1 MGILHIR
8 ITQANQVIKL
18 DSGIHSQNMTLKK
31 VVIIKN
37 KDQSV
42 PTLPAVLYNYKGGV
56 TVNIGF
62 LGGGIEVAS
71 NVNSDEL
78 SFPFKQEEDVTEL
91 DWSLNF
97 DAEDVDSNFKVSVF
111 NYDKSA
117 PNNQPSQ
124 PTFDPTG
131 LTNNALMYID
141 LYFDYSSLFD
151 YNKY

>member
-37 KDQSV
+37 KVQTV
-42 PTLPAVLYNYKGGV
+42 VAPAVLYNYKGGV

-62 LGGGIEVAS
+62 LAGGIEVAS

-78 SFPFKQEEDVTEL
+78 SFPFKQEEDVTEI
-91 DWSLNF
+91 DYDLNF
-97 DAEDVDSNFKVSVF
+97 DAEDIDSNFQVSVF
-111 NYDKSA
+111 NYDKSS
-117 PNNQPSQ
+117 PTTQPSQ
-124 PTFDPTG
+124 PTFDTTG

>member
-37 KDQSV
+37 KSQTV
-42 PTLPAVLYNYKGGV
+42 VAPAVLYNYKGGV

-62 LGGGIEVAS
+62 LAGGIEVAS

-78 SFPFKQEEDVTEL
+78 SFPFQQEVDVTQI
-91 DWSLNF
+91 DYDLNF
-97 DAEDVDSNFKVSVF
+97 DAEDIDQNFAVSVF
-111 NYDKSA
+111 NYDKSS
-117 PNNQPSQ
+117 PTTQPSQ
-124 PTFDPTG
+124 PTFDSSGNTA
-131 LTNNALMYID
+131 NALMYID

>member
-37 KDQSV
+37 KSQTV
-42 PTLPAVLYNYKGGV
+42 VAPAVLYNYKGGV

-62 LGGGIEVAS
+62 LAGGIEVAS

-78 SFPFKQEEDVTEL
+78 SFPFKQEVDVTEL
-91 DWSLNF
+91 DYDLNF
-97 DAEDVDSNFKVSVF
+97 DAEDINSTFSVSVF
-111 NYDKSA
+111 NYDKSS
-117 PNNQPSQ
+117 PTTQPSQ
-124 PTFDPTG
+124 PTFDTTG
-131 LTNNALMYID
+131 LTDNALMYID

>member
-37 KDQSV
+37 KSQTV
-42 PTLPAVLYNYKGGV
+42 VAPAVLYNYKGGV

-62 LGGGIEVAS
+62 LAGGIEVAS

-78 SFPFKQEEDVTEL
+78 SFPFKQEEDVTEI
-91 DWSLNF
+91 DYDLNF
-97 DAEDVDSNFKVSVF
+97 DAEDIDSNFQVSVF
-111 NYDKSA
+111 NYDKSS
-117 PNNQPSQ
+117 PTTQPSQ
-124 PTFDPTG
+124 PTFDPSG

>member
-37 KDQSV
+37 KSQTV
-42 PTLPAVLYNYKGGV
+42 VAPAVLYNYKGGV

-62 LGGGIEVAS
+62 LAGGIEVAS

-78 SFPFKQEEDVTEL
+78 SFPFKQEEDVTEI
-91 DWSLNF
+91 DYDLNF
-97 DAEDVDSNFKVSVF
+97 DAEDIDSNFAVSVF
-111 NYDKSA
+111 NYDKSS
-117 PNNQPSQ
+117 PTTQPSQ
-124 PTFDPTG
+124 PTFDTTG
-131 LTNNALMYID
+131 NTSNALMYID
-141 LYFDYSSLFD
+141 LYFSYSSLFD

>member
-8 ITQANQVIKL
+8 ITEANQVIKL

-37 KDQSV
+37 KDQTV

-56 TVNIGF
+56 TVNLSF

-91 DWSLNF
+91 DYNLNF
-97 DAEDVDSNFKVSVF
+97 DAEDIDSNFAVSVF
-111 NYDKSA
+111 NYDKSS
-117 PNNQPSQ
+117 PTTQPSQ
-124 PTFDPTG
+124 PTFDTTG
-131 LTNNALMYID
+131 LTDNALMYID